1 MGLIDLGKEGDP
13 ILTRMVEEDKV
24 KWYKKPNLRLLYLLR
39 YPTCMGIDITSGFDS
54 QMINGLQLIT
64 AWNKCEW
71 ELSQVLAQFVNKK

>member
-24 KWYKKPNLRLLYLLR
+24 KWYRKPNLRLLYLLL
-39 YPTCMGIDITSGFDS
+39 YPTCMGIEITSGFDS

-64 AWNKCEW
+64 AWLKCKLVFSSRL
-71 ELSQVLAQFVNKK
+71 ELC